1 MAVVKDAEQEY
12 KPNKKKSTSDEKMV
26 PGGLM
31 KAVIRPGGGD
41 AMPSDGDQ
49 VIYHCTV
56 RTLDGWLSSKG
67 TPIRQVLGKSKM
79 ILGLLEG
86 IPTMLKGELQC

>member
-12 KPNKKKSTSDEKMV
+12 KPNKKKPTSDEDDKRSNFTYYTFNLCFVNWVCVLINYCLFRRKKMV

-31 KAVIRPGGGD
+31 KAMIRPGGGD

-49 VIYHCTV
+49 VLNLLI
-56 RTLDGWLSSKG
+56 
-67 TPIRQVLGKSKM
+67 VLVFG
-79 ILGLLEG
+79 
-86 IPTMLKGELQC
+86 